1 MDIKVKLARR
11 AGRVRRYHTAHMVQG
26 EDVAQHTFNCL
37 NLVMILTKGQPSMAL
52 LQHVLL
58 HDQGEWLTG
67 DIPSPAKRL
76 MNAEAKA
83 TIDIMEDEAI
93 NFIHHCGIPEL
104 SAEDQRLFKLVDN
117 WDGLIKCVEEAIM
130 GSLDAQEIGNKYV
143 QYLMQMGDLPKL
155 VQDTIDEFQELTA

>member
-1 MDIKVKLARR
+1 MDNKVRLARR

-37 NLVMILTKGQPSMAL
+37 NLVMILTNGQPSMAL

-67 DIPSPAKRL
+67 DIPSPAKR
-76 MNAEAKA
+76 AIPASAKA
-83 TIDIMEDEAI
+83 DIDLLEDQAI
-93 NFIHHCGIPEL
+93 NIIHHCGVPGL
-104 SAEDQRLFKLVDN
+104 SAEDQHLFKVVDN
-117 WDGLIKCVEEAIM
+117 WDGLLKCIEEAIM

-155 VQDTIDEFQELTA
+155 VMETIHEFEELTA

>member
-83 TIDIMEDEAI
+83 TIDTMEDEAI

-104 SAEDQRLFKLVDN
+104 SAEDRRLFKLVDN
-117 WDGLIKCVEEAIM
+117 WDGLIKCIEEAIM

-155 VQDTIDEFQELTA
+155 VVDTIEEFQELTA